1 MRAHSILD
9 LGGTPSLNLPNTRY
23 ARPGRLSPLWMRCLL
38 ALLLVS
44 QWALAD
50 EARKPP
56 VAAIASAYPLA
67 SEAGFE
73 ILAAGGNAF
82 DAAVAV
88 SAALSVT
95 EPRGSGLGGGGFYL
109 LHRASDGVDVL
120 IDAREVAPAAATRDM
135 FLDAEGKPVPGRST
149 DTALAAGI
157 PGEAAAWAHVAEKF
171 GRLPLKQSMQPAIR
185 LAREGFPVY
194 PRLAEDI
201 ARKQPAFARS
211 PDARRIFLVKD
222 AAPPVGYVLR
232 QPELARSLT
241 LLAEKGLDAFYKGAF
256 AEKLVA
262 GVHKLGGIWSR
273 EDLATYHVIERQ
285 PLTGEYH
292 GVHIVTAP
300 PPSSGGVALINA
312 LNILDGYDLEKLDS
326 ATRKHVIIES
336 LRRVHRDRAEY
347 LGDPAFVSVPLQRL
361 LSPDYAAGERT
372 SIRLDRATPSSAL
385 PGYIG
390 DERGGVSTTHF
401 GILDREGN
409 RVATTITLNTWFGTG
424 LVIPGT
430 GILLNN
436 QMDDFA
442 IKPGEPNVYKLVGAE
457 ANSIAPGKRPLSS
470 MTPTFLESARGIA
483 ILGSPGGS
491 FIPSLVL
498 LGTLNWLNGADA
510 MGIVTAPRIHHQ
522 YQPDIV
528 FAEPKGLSDEERQSL
543 EQRGHKF
550 RDWPSTIGNMQ
561 VITWDYA
568 TQSVVAASDPR
579 GAGQGMAR

>member
-1 MRAHSILD
+1 MKGSDANRSNRSWFS
-9 LGGTPSLNLPNTRY
+9 SLF
-23 ARPGRLSPLWMRCLL
+23 
-38 ALLLVS
+38 ALLLLS

-50 EARKPP
+50 EAHKPP

-67 SEAGFE
+67 SQAGFE

-88 SAALSVT
+88 SAALEVT

-109 LHRASDGVDVL
+109 LHRVSDGLDLL

-135 FLDAEGKPVPGRST
+135 FLDSEGKPVPGRST

-157 PGEAAAWAHVAEKF
+157 PGEVAAWAHIAEKF
-171 GRLPLKQSMQPAIR
+171 GRLPLKQSLQPAIR
-185 LAREGFPVY
+185 LARNGFPVY
-194 PRLAEDI
+194 QRLAEDI
-201 ARKQPAFARS
+201 GRKRPAFERS
-211 PDARRIFLVKD
+211 ADASRIFLLHGS
-222 AAPPVGYVLR
+222 PPTPGRLLK
-232 QPELARSLT
+232 QPDLARSLT
-241 LLAEKGLDAFYKGAF
+241 VVAEKGPDDFYRGPF

-262 GVHKLGGIWSR
+262 GVRKLGGIWSL
-273 EDLATYHVIERQ
+273 EDLANYRLIERQ
-285 PLTGEYH
+285 PLIADYH
-292 GVHIVTAP
+292 GVRIVTAP
-300 PPSSGGVALINA
+300 PPSSGGVAVINA
-312 LNILDGYDLEKLDS
+312 LNILDGYDLAKLDS

-347 LGDPAFVSVPLQRL
+347 LGDPAFVSMPIERL
-361 LSPDYAAGERT
+361 LSPDYAAGERA

-390 DERGGVSTTHF
+390 DTSSGVSTTHF
-401 GILDREGN
+401 AILDREGN
-409 RVATTITLNTWFGTG
+409 RVAVTITLNAWFGTG

-436 QMDDFA
+436 EMDDFA
-442 IKPGEPNVYKLVGAE
+442 IKPGEPNIYKLVGAE

-470 MTPTFLESARGIA
+470 MTPTFLESEKGIA

-491 FIPSLVL
+491 FIPSMVL
-498 LGTLNWLNGADA
+498 LGTLNWINGADA
-510 MGIVTAPRIHHQ
+510 VGIVTAPRIHHQ
-522 YQPDIV
+522 YQPDMV
-528 FAEPKGLSDEERQSL
+528 FAEPKGLTDEERQTL

-550 RDWPSTIGNMQ
+550 RDWPPTIGNMQ

-579 GAGQGMAR
+579 GVGQGMTR

>member
-1 MRAHSILD
+1 MKGNDANRSVRIWMS
-9 LGGTPSLNLPNTRY
+9 SLF
-23 ARPGRLSPLWMRCLL
+23 
-38 ALLLVS
+38 ALLLLS

-88 SAALSVT
+88 SAALEVT
-95 EPRGSGLGGGGFYL
+95 EPRGSGLGGGGFYM
-109 LHRASDGVDVL
+109 LHRSSDGLDLL

-135 FLDAEGKPVPGRST
+135 FLDADGKPVPGRST

-157 PGEAAAWAHVAEKF
+157 PGEVAAWAHLAEKF
-171 GRLPLKQSMQPAIR
+171 GRLPLKQSLQPAIR
-185 LAREGFPVY
+185 LARNGFPVY
-194 PRLAEDI
+194 ARLAEDLG
-201 ARKQPAFARS
+201 RKRPAFERS
-211 PDARRIFLVKD
+211 PDAARIFLVHG
-222 AAPPVGYVLR
+222 AAPTPGRVLK
-232 QPELARSLT
+232 QPDLARSLSVV
-241 LLAEKGLDAFYKGAF
+241 AEKGPEGFYQGPF

-262 GVHKLGGIWSR
+262 GVRKLGGIWSL
-273 EDLATYHVIERQ
+273 EDLANYRLIERQ
-285 PLTGEYH
+285 PLIGEYR
-292 GVHIVTAP
+292 GVRIVTAP
-300 PPSSGGVALINA
+300 PPSSGGVAVLNA
-312 LNILDGYDLEKLDS
+312 LNILDGYELAQLDS

-347 LGDPAFVSVPLQRL
+347 LGDPAFVSMPIQRL
-361 LSPDYAAGERT
+361 LSPDYAAGERA
-372 SIRLDRATPSSAL
+372 SIRLDRATPSAAL

-390 DERGGVSTTHF
+390 DASSGVSTTHF
-401 GILDREGN
+401 AILDREGN
-409 RVATTITLNTWFGTG
+409 RVAATITLNAWFGTG

-436 QMDDFA
+436 EMDDFA
-442 IKPGEPNVYKLVGAE
+442 IKPGEPNIYKLVGAE

-470 MTPTFLESARGIA
+470 MTPTFLESEKGIA

-491 FIPSLVL
+491 FIPSMVL

-510 MGIVTAPRIHHQ
+510 MGIVTAARIHHQ
-522 YQPDIV
+522 YQPDVV
-528 FAEPKGLSDEERQSL
+528 FAEPKGLTDEERQAL
-543 EQRGHKF
+543 ERRGHKF
-550 RDWPSTIGNMQ
+550 RDWPPTIGNMQ

-579 GAGQGMAR
+579 GVGQGMVR